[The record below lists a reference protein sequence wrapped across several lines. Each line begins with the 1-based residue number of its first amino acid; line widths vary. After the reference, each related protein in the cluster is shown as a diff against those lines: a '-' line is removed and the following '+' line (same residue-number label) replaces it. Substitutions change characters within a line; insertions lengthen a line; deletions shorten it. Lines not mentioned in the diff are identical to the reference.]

1 MKKRFGTLNEEI
13 NRMKSLFTEE
23 RMFGNLVENEEVL
36 TEGNILKM
44 GSKGKEVEALQNL
57 LSITP
62 VDGDFGKITKSKV
75 EEFQKNNGLKT
86 DGVVGKNTL
95 AAIVKKF
102 ANKNESTYLKEGTG
116 DDLNLLSNFVFGQEV
131 VDNQGNPLPDSD
143 FVKSL
148 DIFKGDTPKSTE
160 KQPEQIKV
168 SDEGEPVKNKTE
180 KIKLD
185 KGSEEGGDDN
195 KGSEEGGDDK
205 KGTYDD
211 QNKGSEEEEG
221 EAKAGTKR
229 KGTEFYQKGK
239 SKNTVKTVLAGVKA
253 TKGEIND
260 NVKACKNGMKQLYK
274 QIVKIGDANLELT
287 ENELEGLDWCMSTF
301 KNRFEKLGF
310 GIGRE
315 EAEEIYD
322 TLNREIPE
330 LKDTVEGEKY
340 DVKDDSDLVVA
351 KLKRLGPG
359 KYSFNGRKGYIIA
372 TKDRKDGR
380 MKISGDFQKYLLRT
394 LKKDPNK
401 WKIVTISKKTGKNNG
416 QFLVREK

>member
-1 MKKRFGTLNEEI
+1 MNQDLQ
-13 NRMKSLFTEE
+13 
-23 RMFGNLVENEEVL
+23 
-36 TEGNILKM
+36 KM
-44 GSKGKEVEALQNL
+44 R
-57 LSITP
+57 
-62 VDGDFGKITKSKV
+62 
-75 EEFQKNNGLKT
+75 NN
-86 DGVVGKNTL
+86 
-95 AAIVKKF
+95 
-102 ANKNESTYLKEGTG
+102 
-116 DDLNLLSNFVFGQEV
+116 
-131 VDNQGNPLPDSD
+131 
-143 FVKSL
+143 
-148 DIFKGDTPKSTE
+148 
-160 KQPEQIKV
+160 
-168 SDEGEPVKNKTE
+168 
-180 KIKLD
+180 
-185 KGSEEGGDDN
+185 KGSDDGGGTDNKGSDDGGGTDN
-195 KGSEEGGDDK
+195 KGSEAGGDDK

-211 QNKGSEEEEG
+211 QNKGSEEEG

-239 SKNTVKTVLAGVKA
+239 SKNTVKAVLASVKT

-394 LKKDPNK
+394 LKKDSNN

-416 QFLVREK
+416 QFLVRKK